1 MGIRRRGREYALQML
16 FAMDLT
22 EYQPDEVFAGF
33 HAIQDLNRDAFYHAR
48 RIVDGICRNL
58 DEIDALLTK
67 HATNWKIPCMAVVD
81 RNLLR
86 LSIYELRFQADV
98 PFQIIL
104 NEALEISK
112 EFSEEE
118 SSFFI
123 NGILDAASKDLRSE
137 ETANADRCE
146 KPKKAKAAD
155 AAGGDTENGQLTV
168 DN

>member
-1 MGIRRRGREYALQML
+1 ML
-16 FAMDLT
+16 FAMDIT

-48 RIVDGICRNL
+48 RIVDGIYRNL
-58 DEIDALLTK
+58 DEIDSLLAK
-67 HATNWKIPCMAVVD
+67 HTTNWKIPRMAVVD

-112 EFSEEE
+112 EFCDDE
-118 SSFFI
+118 SSTFL
-123 NGILDAASKDLRSE
+123 NGVLDAASKDLRSE
-137 ETANADRCE
+137 EIVNKFER
-146 KPKKAKAAD
+146 PKKTRAAKI
-155 AAGGDTENGQLTV
+155 AGGETGNGQLTM